1 MKKFFSVII
10 IFNMIM
16 LSATFAEAE
25 SQWVLTSGTAEI
37 FETQS
42 GVAVEYT
49 SGTPGIKYNSET
61 SHSGIIS
68 AEFDVS
74 LEFSR
79 LQQINAYASD
89 GTRAFYILPSARIF
103 AVKENW
109 NQEVIGYDVGEY
121 TSHKF
126 RFIIDTEKNTYSLFI
141 NGYKMFS
148 DFTFLNDV
156 DDIKSIE
163 FILSEPFFN
172 EPSKLSIENMSLK
185 TVTAEELS
193 IEIFGEESETKI
205 SDETIK
211 EIYVSPLGNDENNGT
226 LNSPFKT
233 LSYAKEYVKKLKN
246 EKGLS
251 DGGITVYLREGE
263 YTLTE
268 SIKYDM
274 SDSGYE
280 NAPIKY
286 VAYNGEKVKIT
297 GAEKISA
304 SLFLPVSDEEILER
318 LPENSKGKVMEIQLG
333 NALELVAMGDSGKKN
348 IGPSVIFVNDKIL
361 SPSRFPNAGYITVD
375 SVSDSGAL
383 IFNNIGTW
391 QDLKYSMIYGWT
403 NGWYDGSSRIGYD
416 NGIIKRTPLAN
427 GDISAGDKVYFL
439 NILEELDCEGEW
451 YINEE
456 TNMLYIWL
464 PENTSEI
471 GITSLKD
478 SLVKIYGTKYVEFS
492 GIEFGNTRG
501 NAVSAYKSENVS
513 FEGCKFDNIGRQAVS
528 FDSTVNC
535 TLESCDIFNTGRG
548 AVTVSGGER
557 ETLTCGNNAVKNCH
571 IRNFDMHSKTT
582 AYAIYLDG
590 VGNYAQHNL
599 ISDASHQ
606 AIGFSGNLNKIENN
620 EIYGVLYESDDAG
633 AIYSGKSFVNRG
645 NEINSN
651 YIHGIA
657 HGEGIQNNRMGI
669 YLDDHLNGTIVTNNL
684 IEDCNVSVLL
694 HGGRNHNVTNNVSV
708 DCEKGVTAIDWYY
721 TYNLD
726 NANYEMWT
734 ELDASPYQTE
744 LWQNTFPN
752 LIDIR
757 EDEPKISKYNVVK
770 NNISVNCK
778 TRTTVSSNYIT
789 YGTVKNNDLSGT
801 IPNISDKGLYF
812 DSFRKEMPKLGD
824 FQLNYPLN
832 NMEKVNGNSITFHW
846 EKADNAEK
854 YRIEISEYEDF
865 SVLAENETIYGK
877 NYITIDSLKNNGTK
891 YFWRVTALYKEAEK
905 ASEAFSFT
913 TRSISY
919 SDNFDDGIIP
929 SEYHIDNDG
938 NDSITI
944 SDGQLVY
951 TRKDV
956 SAAANTGL
964 YRDVDIDLSEVES
977 GILVIEYDVYP
988 KTIKLTKAVYN
999 FPAIADSEGKN
1010 YVYNY
1015 ADTKHKNFNSTGS
1028 NNVYGWSSFTQWNDE
1043 STEDYVYKM
1052 KAIID
1057 VENSTQSLY
1066 TSISG
1071 EYTGYENK
1079 KFSSLETNEKISRIY
1094 FCKPDTWCNV
1104 EIAIDNLKIYEYMP
1118 FEFNGISD
1126 DGGVLFNETPEIDIT
1141 FNSRVEEKTF
1151 SGIVLKSG
1159 NENISVKCNLKND
1172 TTVAVSPSKPLK
1184 WEKEYT
1190 LYITKEL
1197 KNIYGQSLEEEL
1209 SYSYTVRENTQKN
1222 SHILLHEDFNGGFNE
1237 NYLIDG
1243 DLSESLTFSAG
1254 QLNYSKSNTYG
1265 VVTSG
1270 LKRNL
1275 DINMNTLP
1283 EKKVIIEYD
1292 LYPKM
1297 LRNDDGWLYGF
1308 PAVYDE
1314 NGMRYCSFYFEAPDL
1329 LVKYYTGGTGRPV
1342 GGFFHGDGV
1351 MYRVSLQFDFEGGKY
1366 LGEFKRYDTLTGEYI
1381 DSITLAEDTFFENV
1395 SGKIA
1400 SISFIEGAK
1409 WGKFDITIDNFTVT
1423 GIPDVREITL
1433 TDKSGEVV
1441 TEIQGNTTYRLTIN
1455 IKNYSYD
1462 NYVNILAEYD
1472 GNNRLLNAEILD
1484 KTVTE
1489 KEFTTKESTNKL
1501 KVFTWTSIESLKPT
1515 AEEISW

>member
-16 LSATFAEAE
+16 FSAIFAEAE

-37 FETQS
+37 SETQS
-42 GVAVEYT
+42 GVTVEYT

-79 LQQINAYASD
+79 IQQINAYASD
-89 GTRAFYILPSARIF
+89 GARAFYILPSARIY

-126 RFIIDTEKNTYSLFI
+126 RFIIDTEKNTYCLFI
-141 NGYKMFS
+141 NSYKMFS

-156 DDIKSIE
+156 DDIQSIE
-163 FILSEPFFN
+163 FLLKEPFFG
-172 EPSKLSIENMSLK
+172 ETSKIFIENMNLK
-185 TVTAEELS
+185 TFTAEELNL
-193 IEIFGEESETKI
+193 EIFGEETEKKI
-205 SDETIK
+205 SDETVR
-211 EIYVSPLGNDENNGT
+211 EIYVSPLGNNENDGT

-233 LSYAKEYVKKLKN
+233 LSYAKEYVKKLKA
-246 EKGLS
+246 EKGLP
-251 DGGITVYLREGE
+251 DGGITVYLTEGE
-263 YTLTE
+263 YALTE
-268 SIKYDM
+268 SVKFDM

-286 VAYNGEKVKIT
+286 AAYNGEKVKIT
-297 GAEKISA
+297 GTEKINT
-304 SLFLPVSDEEILER
+304 SLFSLASDEKVLAR
-318 LPENSKGKVMEIQLG
+318 LPENARGKVMEIQLEDG
-333 NALELVAMGDSGKKN
+333 AELVAMGDSGKKN
-348 IGPSVIFVNDKIL
+348 IGPSVIFANDKIL
-361 SPSRFPNAGYITVD
+361 SPARFPNAGYITVD

-383 IFNNIGTW
+383 MFNNIGTW
-391 QDLKYSMIYGWT
+391 QNLKYSMIYGWT
-403 NGWYDGSSRIGYD
+403 NGWYDGSSRIGYN
-416 NGIIKRTPLAN
+416 NGIIKRTALAN
-427 GDISAGDKVYFL
+427 GDIGAGDKVYFL
-439 NILEELDCEGEW
+439 NILEELDSVGEW

-464 PENTSEI
+464 PENVTEI
-471 GITSLKD
+471 GITALKE
-478 SLVKIYGTKYVEFS
+478 SLVKIYGTKHVEFS

-501 NAVSAYKSENVS
+501 NAVTAYKSENVS
-513 FEGCKFDNIGRQAVS
+513 FKGCKFENIGRLAVS
-528 FDSTVNC
+528 FEDSKNC

-548 AVTVSGGER
+548 AVTLSGGESD
-557 ETLTCGNNAVKNCH
+557 TLTCGNNAVKNCH

-651 YIHGIA
+651 YIHGIPR
-657 HGEGIQNNRMGI
+657 GEGIQNNRMGI
-669 YLDDHLNGTIVTNNL
+669 YLDDHLNGTTVKNNF

-694 HGGRNHNVTNNVSV
+694 HGGRNNTVTNNVSL

-721 TYNLD
+721 TSNLD
-726 NANYEMWT
+726 NENYVMWT

-744 LWQNTFPN
+744 LWQSTFPN
-752 LIDIR
+752 LINIR

-778 TRTTVSSNYIT
+778 AGTTASGNYIT
-789 YGTVKNNDLSGT
+789 YGTVENNDLSVT
-801 IPNISDKGLYF
+801 IPDITDKGLYY
-812 DSFRKEMPKLGD
+812 DSFRAELPKLGD
-824 FQLNYPLN
+824 FDLNYPLN
-832 NMEKVNGNSITFHW
+832 NMEAVNANSITFSW

-865 SVLAENETIYGK
+865 SVLSENETLYGK
-877 NYITIDSLKNNGTK
+877 NYITLDSLKCNGRK
-891 YFWRVTALYKEAEK
+891 YFWRVTALYKGTEK
-905 ASEAFSFT
+905 TSETFSFT

-929 SEYHIDNDG
+929 SEYHTDNDG
-938 NDSITI
+938 NDNISII
-944 SDGQLVY
+944 DGQLIY

-977 GILVIEYDVYP
+977 GMLAVEYDIYP

-1010 YVYNY
+1010 YIYNY
-1015 ADTKHKNFNSTGS
+1015 ADTKYKNFNSTGS
-1028 NNVYGWSSFTQWNDE
+1028 NNVYGWHSFTQWNDSE
-1043 STEDYVYKM
+1043 TEDYVYKM

-1057 VENSTQSLY
+1057 IENSTQSLY
-1066 TSISG
+1066 TSILG

-1079 KFSSLETNEKISRIY
+1079 KFSSLETNGKISRIY

-1104 EIAIDNLKIYEYMP
+1104 EIAVDNLKIYEYMP
-1118 FEFNGISD
+1118 FEFSGISD
-1126 DGGVLFNETPEIDIT
+1126 DGGVLLNETPEIDLT

-1159 NENISVKCNLKND
+1159 NENVSVSCNLKNG
-1172 TTVAVSPSKPLK
+1172 TTVTVSPSKPLK
-1184 WEKEYT
+1184 WGEEYT

-1197 KNIYGQSLEEEL
+1197 KNIYGQSLNEEL
-1209 SYSYTVRENTQKN
+1209 SYSYTVRENPQKN
-1222 SHILLHEDFNGGFNE
+1222 THILVHDDFNSGFNE

-1243 DLSESLTFSAG
+1243 DSSESLNFTAG

-1265 VVTSG
+1265 VLTSG

-1275 DINMNTLP
+1275 DIDINSLP
-1283 EKKVIIEYD
+1283 EKKVTIEYD

-1329 LVKYYTGGTGRPV
+1329 LVKYHTGGAGRPA
-1342 GGFFHGDGV
+1342 GEFLQGDGV
-1351 MYRVSLQFDFEGGKY
+1351 MYRVTLQFDFESGKY
-1366 LGEFKRYDTLTGEYI
+1366 SGEFNRYDTLTGEYV
-1381 DSITLAEDTFFENV
+1381 DSISLATDTFFENV

-1433 TDKSGEVV
+1433 TDKSGEAL
-1441 TEIQGNTTYRLTIN
+1441 TEIQGNTAYRLTIN

-1462 NYVNILAEYD
+1462 NYVNILTEYD

-1489 KEFTTKESTNKL
+1489 KEFTTKERTNKL

-1515 AEEISW
+1515 AKEISW